1 MYEYLGDVER
11 ARQFYQ
17 DGEEHVEAG
26 RYLQAASSFVSAYEE
41 EPHPNALWSAA
52 VAYERAGRNDS
63 AIEYYERY
71 ASVVASFSGTPRPL
85 HSAAEARAAISTLR
99 GSGQQGV
106 VQQVI
111 SWVTGKTAPTA
122 SAQPT
127 ATPGPGVTT
136 GQSAKGMIGQA
147 VEAVANAFG
156 TGASKVAGQT
166 ATQTAALE
174 REVQNGAA
182 PVVQMPESRGLQL
195 PSWFPAA
202 VGGTVV
208 IGLGALA
215 FWAVRKGTTKK
226 NSEED

>member
-17 DGEEHVEAG
+17 DGEEHFEAG
-26 RYLQAASSFVSAYEE
+26 RYLQAASSFVSAYGEE
-41 EPHPNALWSAA
+41 RHPNALWSAA

-63 AIEYYERY
+63 AIEYYDRY
-71 ASVVASFSGTPRPL
+71 ASSVTSFSGTPRPS
-85 HSAAEARAAISTLR
+85 HSAADAQAAISSLR

-111 SWVTGKTAPTA
+111 SWVTGKTAPAA
-122 SAQPT
+122 SQQPT

-136 GQSAKGMIGQA
+136 VQSAKGMIGQA
-147 VEAVANAFG
+147 VETVANAFG
-156 TGASKVAGQT
+156 AGASKVAGQT

-174 REVQNGAA
+174 HEVQNGAA
-182 PVVQMPESRGLQL
+182 PVVPMPDSRGLQL

-215 FWAVRKGTTKK
+215 IWAVRKGTTKK